1 MNLLQPFSLVALSLM
16 GLMTAVPAAVIVV
29 ANPGQAPEIGVRA
42 RNGLGAA
49 EVQMFDVQPTV
60 QNVARLNPTGSPVWT
75 YGHSYPFQATWNG
88 ATGALSFSVDF
99 GKSGTAGDV
108 TTGAMRETVTHVY
121 PEFVGTAF
129 ESLALVARGRN
140 APAVSM
146 TLSNLV
152 FNGSPVGNLTSAGNA
167 AVTQYYGS
175 DVPGEAFAAV
185 TLTGEMTF
193 SGDGTVAGRPQMEFL
208 LAGPVVLTPIP
219 EPSLVVLGSMA
230 ACCYSLRRRRFV
242 SPS

>member
-1 MNLLQPFSLVALSLM
+1 MNLLQSFPIAVLSLF
-16 GLMTAVPAAVIVV
+16 GLTTTLPAAVIVV
-29 ANPGQAPEIGVRA
+29 ANPGSAPEIGVRA
-42 RNGLGAA
+42 RNGLAAA
-49 EVQMFDVQPTV
+49 EIVMIDSQPTV

-75 YGHSYPFQATWNG
+75 YGHAYPFQATWN
-88 ATGALSFSVDF
+88 AASGALSFSVDF
-99 GKSGTAGDV
+99 GKNGTAGDV
-108 TTGAMRETVTHVY
+108 TSGAMRETITHVY

-129 ESLALVARGRN
+129 QSLALQVQGRSS
-140 APAVSM
+140 PAVSM

-152 FNGSPVGNLTSAGNA
+152 FNGSPVGNLSSAGNA

-193 SGDGTVAGRPQMEFL
+193 SGNGTVAGRPQMEFL

-219 EPSLVVLGSMA
+219 EPSLAVLGVTA
-230 ACCYSLRRRRFV
+230 GCLFNLRRRRTA
-242 SPS
+242 

>member
-1 MNLLQPFSLVALSLM
+1 MVVLSLF
-16 GLMTAVPAAVIVV
+16 GLSVPLWGAVVVV
-29 ANPGQAPEIGVRA
+29 ANPGMAPEIGVRA
-42 RNGLGAA
+42 RNGLTAA
-49 EVQMFDVQPTV
+49 EVVMFDRQPTV

-75 YGHSYPFQATWNG
+75 YGHAYPFQAAWDG

-99 GKSGTAGDV
+99 GKNGTAGDV
-108 TTGAMRETVTHVY
+108 TSGAMRETITHVY

-129 ESLALVARGRN
+129 QSLALVAQGRN

-152 FNGSPVGNLTSAGNA
+152 FNGSPVGNLSSSGNA
-167 AVTQYYGS
+167 AVTRYYGS
-175 DVPGEAFAAV
+175 GIPGEAFASV

-219 EPSLVVLGSMA
+219 EPSLVLLGMMA
-230 ACCYSLRRRRFV
+230 GGWFNLRRRRAIFFK
-242 SPS
+242 S